1 MVEKLTLQLQEA
13 EDIAESSQQEALS
26 LKEQV
31 NLIFL
36 KSSSSVSGQIIAI
49 EKDLTHSQE
58 EVQEVMQA
66 LEELAMSYDDKDIE
80 IQTLQE
86 EKNTLNSEME
96 VLVVNVYLSFK
107 L

>member
-13 EDIAESSQQEALS
+13 EDIAESSQHEALS

-31 NLIFL
+31 NVLFL
-36 KSSSSVSGQIIAI
+36 KSSSNTSGQIIEI
-49 EKDLTHSQE
+49 EKDLTRSQE

-66 LEELAMSYDDKDIE
+66 LEELAVSYDDKDME
-80 IQTLQE
+80 IQTLQQ
-86 EKNTLNSEME
+86 EKSTLNSEME
-96 VLVVNVYLSFK
+96 VLMVNFYLSFK